1 MRCASNSTRSYL
13 HRSLS
18 SQSEVPMKPL
28 QLRGRRTA
36 QTDLFDSAGPLPT
49 LTSLQLHHDEL
60 VDLLSQ
66 LLWQVVRDAEA
77 TLHLED
83 GNEQDQS

>member
-1 MRCASNSTRSYL
+1 
-13 HRSLS
+13 
-18 SQSEVPMKPL
+18 MKPT
-28 QLRGRRTA
+28 QLRVRRPA
-36 QTDLFDSAGPLPT
+36 QTELFDRAGPLPT

-77 TLHLED
+77 NPRLEN
-83 GNEQDQS
+83 GNEQDQP

>member
-1 MRCASNSTRSYL
+1 
-13 HRSLS
+13 
-18 SQSEVPMKPL
+18 MKSL
-28 QLRGRRTA
+28 QLRVRRHA
-36 QTDLFDSAGPLPT
+36 QTDLFDSSVPRPT

-66 LLWQVVRDAEA
+66 LLWQVVRDVAA
-77 TLHLED
+77 NPSPED

>member
-1 MRCASNSTRSYL
+1 MRCASNSTQPYL

-18 SQSEVPMKPL
+18 CHPEVPMKPL
-28 QLRGRRTA
+28 QLRVRRLA

-77 TLHLED
+77 NPHLED
-83 GNEQDQS
+83 GDEQDQS

>member
-1 MRCASNSTRSYL
+1 M
-13 HRSLS
+13 S
-18 SQSEVPMKPL
+18 SHWEATMKPL
-28 QLRGRRTA
+28 QLRVRRPA
-36 QTDLFDSAGPLPT
+36 QTDLFDSAGLLPM

-66 LLWQVVRDAEA
+66 LLWQVVRDADGNQ
-77 TLHLED
+77 HLEE